1 MEYLDVKTMFFSPLP
16 PSCAEG
22 IWTVPGNR
30 PSQAKNQRQCITKG
44 RLYCNNPGVFN
55 YICSLTKVKAI

>member
-1 MEYLDVKTMFFSPLP
+1 MCEIFFVSPLP
-16 PSCAEG
+16 LSLPGAEG
-22 IWTVPGNR
+22 IWTVPDNR
-30 PSQAKNQRQCITKG
+30 PAQTKSQQCLTKG